1 MIGVSIT
8 YTIGIKGATSS
19 DIFRLRMGP
28 QFARRRPENIRAGLM
43 IRWFLISTQGHNKYH
58 HHSLDSQ
65 GLAALGL
72 ANFGVELPF
81 AKSANPAHL

>member
-8 YTIGIKGATSS
+8 YTTGIKGATSS

-43 IRWFLISTQGHNKYH
+43 IRWFLISTQGHNKYQH
-58 HHSLDSQ
+58 HALDSQ
-65 GLAALGL
+65 GRATV
-72 ANFGVELPF
+72 ANAQFGVNVTL
-81 AKSANPAHL
+81 AKSSSPALQ

>member
-8 YTIGIKGATSS
+8 YTTGIKGATSS

-58 HHSLDSQ
+58 HHALDSQ
-65 GLAALGL
+65 GRATEAHTLFCVNVPLKTA
-72 ANFGVELPF
+72 PY
-81 AKSANPAHL
+81 PAHL

>member
-8 YTIGIKGATSS
+8 YTTGIKGATSS

-43 IRWFLISTQGHNKYH
+43 IRWFLISTQGHNKYQPH
-58 HHSLDSQ
+58 ALDSQ
-65 GLAALGL
+65 GRATVTHTR
-72 ANFGVELPF
+72 FGVNVIF
-81 AKSANPAHL
+81 AKSSYPAHQ